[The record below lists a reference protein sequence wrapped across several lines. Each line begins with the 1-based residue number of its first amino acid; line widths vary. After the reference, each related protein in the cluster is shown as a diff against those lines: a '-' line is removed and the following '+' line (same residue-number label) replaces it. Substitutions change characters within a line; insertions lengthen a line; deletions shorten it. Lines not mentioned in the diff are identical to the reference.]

1 MGRYASYGRLDDQTQ
16 SEGDRGF
23 RGIDS
28 YKENTSLE
36 GGFVETSENM
46 RLIGDLAETRKGI
59 DFLAGAVTL
68 TYSATSEEVFCSTT
82 YSDPATGNEYVVAAT
97 KDKVILWND
106 ANNSGI
112 DIDYPGAEVVAAA
125 DGATFVQALE
135 KLILFRGS
143 SKTPLEW
150 DGDVSNDFA
159 VKASSPSG
167 GRIACPNTDYG
178 VFFRNRLIIPQPA
191 DSNYTVLMSDLL
203 STSAFYE
210 ADSQFRINKGS
221 ADKLVG
227 FYPYQEDQ
235 LIVFLR
241 NSIHMINNIATTSAA
256 NTGVLHARALRRAG
270 LRHSS

>member
-1 MGRYASYGRLDDQTQ
+1 MSRYRSYGRLDDQGQ

-68 TYSATSEEVFCSTT
+68 TYNGSDERCFCATT
-82 YSDPATGNEYVVAAT
+82 YSDPATGNEYVVVAT
-97 KDKVILWND
+97 KDKAILWND

-112 DIDYPGAEVVAAA
+112 DIDYPGSEVVASG

-150 DGDVSNDFA
+150 DGDVSNDFEE
-159 VKASSPSG
+159 KANGSPG
-167 GRIACPNTDYG
+167 AGRIECPNTDFG

-191 DSNYTVLMSDLL
+191 DSALL
-203 STSAFYE
+203 A
-210 ADSQFRINKGS
+210 
-221 ADKLVG
+221 
-227 FYPYQEDQ
+227 
-235 LIVFLR
+235 
-241 NSIHMINNIATTSAA
+241 NN
-256 NTGVLHARALRRAG
+256 R
-270 LRHSS
+270 